1 MIICDTREKKNE
13 HILKYFDKHK
23 VDFSIGTVDTA
34 DYMLEEKPNVRIERK
49 ATLSELAHN
58 LLSKDKGRS
67 YREIR
72 RARESGIKIYVIC
85 ENGKGIKSIEDV
97 AKWENPYG
105 KVSGKSLREAI
116 YSCSIGYGIEFIFCN
131 RRQTGKLIYEILKN
145 GGVTK

>member
-58 LLSKDKGRS
+58 LLSKDKGRF

>member
-23 VDFSIGTVDTA
+23 IDFSIGTVDTA
-34 DYMLEEKPNVRIERK
+34 DYMLEEKPNVRVERK

-58 LLSKDKGRS
+58 LLSSDKGRF
-67 YREIR
+67 YREVR

-97 AKWENPYG
+97 ANWQNPYG
-105 KVSGKSLREAI
+105 KVSGRSLREAI
-116 YSCSIGYGIEFIFCN
+116 YNCSIGYGIEFIFCN
-131 RRQTGKLIYEILKN
+131 RRQTGKLIHEILMN

>member
-1 MIICDTREKKNE
+1 M
-13 HILKYFDKHK
+13 
-23 VDFSIGTVDTA
+23 
-34 DYMLEEKPNVRIERK
+34 
-49 ATLSELAHN
+49 
-58 LLSKDKGRS
+58 
-67 YREIR
+67 
-72 RARESGIKIYVIC
+72 IC